1 MVWDVYNCMTQ
12 WNSPP
17 TKIPATKLVTSL
29 QMMMR
34 EHLITDSL
42 KRDSKHREAG

>member
-1 MVWDVYNCMTQ
+1 MVCDVSSCMTQ
-12 WNSPP
+12 WSSPL

-29 QMMMR
+29 QMMMPK
-34 EHLITDSL
+34 HLII